1 MKLFHFLK
9 SKTFFAN
16 LIIAVLL
23 ITGLFFGL
31 NYFLASYSRHG
42 ENIKVAELN
51 SLALSEVE
59 SLLSSKGLSYEV
71 IDSSEYDPKFPMGS
85 VVAQYPEAGSSVKV
99 GRSIRITINP
109 FKPRKIE
116 MPMLVEKTK
125 RRAIYDLESK
135 GFVVGNL
142 IYVPYIGK
150 DVVIEVKIGDRSI
163 MPGEKLSKGTIIDL
177 VLGQGLSDELI
188 PSPYLRWKTLDE
200 AREYLLSR
208 SLNLGSIIYDE
219 LITDTA
225 AALVYRQNPSPTIIP
240 HIQMGREI
248 DLWLTNDYTKIA
260 KDSLDFQLQTP
271 LDSTLNDSVL

>member
-1 MKLFHFLK
+1 MKLFRFLK
-9 SKTFFAN
+9 SKTFLAN
-16 LIIAVLL
+16 LILAALL

-31 NYFLASYSRHG
+31 NHFLASYSRHG
-42 ENIKVAELN
+42 ENIKVADLN
-51 SLALSEVE
+51 SLALSEVDI
-59 SLLSSKGLSYEV
+59 LLSSKGLSFEV
-71 IDSSEYDPKFPMGS
+71 IDSSEYDPKYPRGS
-85 VVAQYPEAGSSVKV
+85 VIAQYPEAGSSVKV

-116 MPMLVEKTK
+116 MPMLIEKTK

-135 GFVVGNL
+135 GFIIGEL

-150 DVVIEVKIGDRSI
+150 DVVIEVKIGNRSI
-163 MPGEKLSKGTIIDL
+163 MPGEKLNKGTTIDL

-188 PSPYLRWKTLDE
+188 PSPYLRWKTLEE
-200 AREYLLSR
+200 ARENLLAR

-219 LITDTA
+219 GISDTA
-225 AALVYRQNPSPTIIP
+225 AALVYRQSPSPTLIP
-240 HIQMGREI
+240 NIQMGREI

-260 KDSLDFQLQTP
+260 NDSLEFQLQTP

>member
-1 MKLFHFLK
+1 MKIISFLK

-16 LIIAVLL
+16 LVLATLL
-23 ITGLFFGL
+23 IAGLFFGL

-42 ENIKVAELN
+42 ENIKVADLN
-51 SLALSEVE
+51 SLALSEVDKI
-59 SLLSSKGLSYEV
+59 LSEKGLFYEV
-71 IDSSEYDPKFPMGS
+71 IDSSEYDPQFPRGS

-125 RRAIYDLESK
+125 RRAIYDLESQ

-150 DVVIEVKIGDRSI
+150 DVVIEVKIGDRSV
-163 MPGEKLSKGTIIDL
+163 MPGEKLTKGTIIDL

-188 PSPYLRWKTLDE
+188 LSPYLRWKTLDE
-200 AREYLLSR
+200 AREDLLAS
-208 SLNLGSIIYDE
+208 SLNLGSVIYDE
-219 LITDTA
+219 EITDTA
-225 AALVYRQNPSPTIIP
+225 AALVYRQSPPPSLNPS
-240 HIQMGREI
+240 IQMGREI

-260 KDSLDFQLQTP
+260 NDSLEFQLQTP